1 MIILLVDYF
10 MCIVVLVLKI
20 TYIQVV
26 LLRTVLDFV
35 A

>member
-1 MIILLVDYF
+1 MIVLLVDYF

-26 LLRTVLDFV
+26 LLRTVLDYV